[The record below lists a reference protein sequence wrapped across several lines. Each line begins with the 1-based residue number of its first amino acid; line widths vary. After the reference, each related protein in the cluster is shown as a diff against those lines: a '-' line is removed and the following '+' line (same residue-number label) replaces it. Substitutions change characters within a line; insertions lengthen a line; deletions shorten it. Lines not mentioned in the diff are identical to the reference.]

1 MSEDFGENKRR
12 ILIIDDDPE
21 YLELLRSYLENDY
34 MIGTVGF
41 GELAIEY
48 ISKNPTDLVLM
59 DVQTSNPNGFST
71 LAAIKETEE
80 GRSIPVIFITEKNN
94 RNLVLDSINLGVD
107 GYLVKPITKPMLLS
121 KLNNVLLSHIGS
133 QDKKTILAVDDDI
146 TYLKIIRKS
155 LKDVYNVIMLKDGAL
170 ALEYLKNHTPDVFI
184 LDYQLPKV
192 GEVSLFNVIRSR
204 KEYDKAPVIMLLG
217 INQKKLGKGFD
228 DKPDKFLIKP
238 VSKLDLVKAIASSL
252 ADRGMVND

>member
-1 MSEDFGENKRR
+1 MSENIGDDKRR

-21 YLELLRSYLENDY
+21 YLEQLRTYLENDY

-41 GELAIEY
+41 GDLAIEY

-59 DVQTSNPNGFST
+59 DVQTSNQNGFST

-80 GRSIPVIFITEKNN
+80 GRNIPVVFITEKNN

-107 GYLVKPITKPMLLS
+107 GYLVKPITRMMLLS
-121 KLNNVLLSHIGS
+121 RIDDILLSHIGS
-133 QDKKTILAVDDDI
+133 QNKKTILAVDDDI

-170 ALEYLKNHTPDVFI
+170 ALEYLKNYTPDVFI

-192 GEVSLFNVIRSR
+192 GEVSLFNIIRSR

-217 INQKKLGKGFD
+217 INQKRVEKGFD
-228 DKPDKFLIKP
+228 EKPDKYLIKP
-238 VSKLDLVKAIASSL
+238 VSKLDLVKAITSAL
-252 ADRGMVND
+252 ADRGMVNG